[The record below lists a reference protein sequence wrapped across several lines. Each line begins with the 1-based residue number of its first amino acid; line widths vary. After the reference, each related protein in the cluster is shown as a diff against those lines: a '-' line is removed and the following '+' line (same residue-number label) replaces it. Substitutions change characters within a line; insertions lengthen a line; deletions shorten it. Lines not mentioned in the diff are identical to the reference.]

1 MVERVE
7 KKIEISNTE
16 FISLLIHCSPISSV
30 TIEFIL
36 VRFHMNS
43 RICCWDSVTLFF
55 VHSNFFSGGKS
66 KS

>member
-43 RICCWDSVTLFF
+43 RICCWDSVTLFCSF
-55 VHSNFFSGGKS
+55 EFFSGGKG